1 MKLSAKMEDALE
13 FLGKPYATKEIDWE
27 NCIYLDMKNGFD
39 IEISGINR
47 PKKGCYCNY
56 VCVWDVRDG
65 KDGRARSVEY
75 VRDIKNLLELKTVL
89 DKLCEKYGR
98 KNLVKSKGVILVKDK
113 EILEPIQNEYDQLSK
128 EMKGLLSWWI
138 NEYIQPIKTVN
149 HQQSSYS
156 LKHLAEN
163 VLDHYVSN
171 GQLKMAML
179 YAGYKP
185 IDPKELNWHF
195 RICKVDL
202 QKSNSHYPLSPVSL
216 QRGNECLQSSEPGK
230 VMREK
235 C

>member
-1 MKLSAKMEDALE
+1 MKLSAKMQDALE
-13 FLGKPYATKEIDWE
+13 FLGKPYTIEVIDWE
-27 NCIYLDMKNGFD
+27 RCIYLDMKNGFD
-39 IEISGINR
+39 IEVSGINH
-47 PKKGCYCNY
+47 PKKSCYCNY

-89 DKLCEKYGR
+89 GELCEKYGCR
-98 KNLVKSKGVILVKDK
+98 HLVKSKSVMLVKDK

-138 NEYIQPIKTVN
+138 NEYIRPIKTVN

-185 IDPKELNWHF
+185 VDAKELNWHF
-195 RICKVDL
+195 RIRKVDL
-202 QKSNSHYPLSPVSL
+202 QKSNSQRHSSPVSL
-216 QRGNECLQSSEPGK
+216 
-230 VMREK
+230 
-235 C
+235 